1 MTENIMQCCYTNAVQ
16 EVGGKISSGWQP
28 VAVSDNI
35 PSEAYNGCVSLQ
47 NANATIQAP
56 MVDERGNV
64 LNLYEITG
72 DGSFVYVSRTQ
83 YGLVDRLGRPNMF
96 SHAYIF
102 SWKKE
107 DVIGDPNTFLTI
119 DRSNFAEDEQT
130 ASTQKTQLHRNAAL
144 TLEQA
149 MRTAGL
155 TPETYLTLIQCV
167 YCQFSERKAAKPLF
181 IQFDGSEEQM
191 QAILYCIYF
200 GLPHYVRKS
209 LSIASAISNTSDS
222 KNIIF
227 SEFASKHET
236 YIIPQTG
243 ENNLLTQRAERKIA
257 RLGFSDFAVRNCTSI
272 DARQY
277 FAQLDI
283 PEDVMG
289 QQAAFYAIP

>member
-167 YCQFSERKAAKPLF
+167 YL
-181 IQFDGSEEQM
+181 
-191 QAILYCIYF
+191 
-200 GLPHYVRKS
+200 S
-209 LSIASAISNTSDS
+209 LIHI
-222 KNIIF
+222 
-227 SEFASKHET
+227 
-236 YIIPQTG
+236 
-243 ENNLLTQRAERKIA
+243 
-257 RLGFSDFAVRNCTSI
+257 
-272 DARQY
+272 
-277 FAQLDI
+277 
-283 PEDVMG
+283 
-289 QQAAFYAIP
+289 

>member
-1 MTENIMQCCYTNAVQ
+1 MTENTMQCCYTNAVQ

-35 PSEAYNGCVSLQ
+35 PSEAYNGCISLQ

-107 DVIGDPNTFLTI
+107 DVLGDPNTFLTI

-130 ASTQKTQLHRNAAL
+130 WNRLCAQRVSRQK
-144 TLEQA
+144 
-149 MRTAGL
+149 
-155 TPETYLTLIQCV
+155 P
-167 YCQFSERKAAKPLF
+167 
-181 IQFDGSEEQM
+181 
-191 QAILYCIYF
+191 
-200 GLPHYVRKS
+200 
-209 LSIASAISNTSDS
+209 TS
-222 KNIIF
+222 
-227 SEFASKHET
+227 H
-236 YIIPQTG
+236 
-243 ENNLLTQRAERKIA
+243 
-257 RLGFSDFAVRNCTSI
+257 
-272 DARQY
+272 
-277 FAQLDI
+277 
-283 PEDVMG
+283 
-289 QQAAFYAIP
+289 